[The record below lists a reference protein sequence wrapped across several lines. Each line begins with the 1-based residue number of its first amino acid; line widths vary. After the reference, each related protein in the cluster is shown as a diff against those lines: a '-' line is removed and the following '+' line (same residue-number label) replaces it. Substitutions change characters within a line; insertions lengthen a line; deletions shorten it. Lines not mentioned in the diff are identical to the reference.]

1 MRATWE
7 GLTEEAVAARCG
19 ASRVV
24 ILESV
29 PSTMDV
35 AHALAEEGTPAGTLV
50 LTDRQTAGRGRGG
63 RTWQSAPGD
72 SLTFTLVER
81 PADDGALAVLS
92 LRLGLAAAPVL
103 ARWAEGVVRLKWPND
118 VFVDGGKLGGILVE
132 ARWRHQRP
140 EWVAI
145 GIGINVKRPPIEH
158 TAGLA
163 PGTSRIEIL
172 SALIPAV
179 RHAAGQAGGLGP
191 EDLRAFA
198 ARDLAMGRAV
208 VEPARGVAQGVSA
221 EGALLIQT
229 GDGIVACATGSL
241 VFAET

>member
-1 MRATWE
+1 MPATWD
-7 GLTEEAVAARCG
+7 GLTEDEVVARSG

-24 ILESV
+24 IHASV

-35 AHALAEEGTPAGTLV
+35 AHALAEAGTPAGTLV

-81 PADDGALAVLS
+81 PTDDGALSVLS

-103 ARWAEGVVRLKWPND
+103 ERWAEGAVGLKWPND
-118 VFVDGGKLGGILVE
+118 VYVDGGKLGGILVE

-145 GIGINVKRPPIEH
+145 GIGINVTRPPIAH

-179 RHAAGQAGGLGP
+179 RQAAGRAGGLGP
-191 EDLRAFA
+191 DDLRAFA

-208 VEPARGVAQGVSA
+208 VEPARGVARGVSPD
-221 EGALLIQT
+221 GALLVHT
-229 GDGIVACATGSL
+229 GEGIVACATGSL
-241 VFAET
+241 VFAEA